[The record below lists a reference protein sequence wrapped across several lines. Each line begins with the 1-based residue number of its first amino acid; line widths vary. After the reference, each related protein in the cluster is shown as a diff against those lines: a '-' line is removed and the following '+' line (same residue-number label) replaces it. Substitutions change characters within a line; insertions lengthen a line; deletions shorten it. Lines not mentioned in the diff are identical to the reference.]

1 MRVYNKGYKIRN
13 LIREDLKLYS
23 TSLAYILWFISGFGA
38 LGLHRFYLGK
48 FGSGILYLLT
58 GGLFGIGGFYDLIS
72 LPGQVR
78 EANLRLGYR
87 NALEFGLGRGS
98 GGTDHVRREL
108 RNEFRRDIK
117 KETPE
122 KVILR
127 VAKKN
132 NGIATPSLVAL
143 EGDISLDEAKALLE
157 KLMNKGYAEMR
168 VTKNGSIVYL
178 FPDLTEDPQNPN
190 LEDF

>member
-1 MRVYNKGYKIRN
+1 
-13 LIREDLKLYS
+13 LYS

-58 GGLFGIGGFYDLIS
+58 GGLCGLGGFYDLIT

-87 NALEFGLGRGS
+87 NALEVGMSRA
-98 GGTDHVRREL
+98 DNYEDRIRREL

-122 KVILR
+122 KLILR
-127 VAKKN
+127 AAKKN
-132 NGIATPSLVAL
+132 NGIVTPSIIAL
-143 EGDISLDEAKALLE
+143 EGDITLDEAKAHLE
-157 KLMNKGYAEMR
+157 KLVEKGYADMR

-178 FPDLTEDPQNPN
+178 FPDFTDGRERPD

>member
-1 MRVYNKGYKIRN
+1 M
-13 LIREDLKLYS
+13 YS